1 MLQDGGSQGHPGAAV
16 HRATVLKGSRGTDLR
31 SLGSHP
37 ASPVTGTLCGLSVPQ
52 QVRGHFLGDLPLSP
66 WDSLVEDGEV
76 ESPAQAADDPVV
88 GHAHGEVVV
97 VVLGEGDG
105 VRTRVGAGV
114 LQEELQGDVELALA
128 VLHDGQV
135 RQVRLEKPV
144 QGLQLIGVQQAI
156 VDGSGATRECKGTGG
171 DSVGLVRP
179 GGARKAR
186 EGLFPHLGLARVGM
200 WCPQG
205 PVLGA
210 WSRGQ
215 EVALRR
221 RSLVEGRWASCPQKR
236 SGRFSWALVCS
247 TERVISLTLSLIL
260 SQLTT

>member
-1 MLQDGGSQGHPGAAV
+1 MTGRDAQAALASALGPELMALGGSPRLPELACPHQRWRGQRAGRPLTLQGHPGAAV
-16 HRATVLKGSRGTDLR
+16 HRATVLKGSQGTDLR
-31 SLGSHP
+31 SLGGHP
-37 ASPVTGTLCGLSVPQ
+37 ASPVTGPLCGLSVPQ

-135 RQVRLEKPV
+135 RQV
-144 QGLQLIGVQQAI
+144 
-156 VDGSGATRECKGTGG
+156 
-171 DSVGLVRP
+171 
-179 GGARKAR
+179 
-186 EGLFPHLGLARVGM
+186 
-200 WCPQG
+200 
-205 PVLGA
+205 
-210 WSRGQ
+210 
-215 EVALRR
+215 
-221 RSLVEGRWASCPQKR
+221 
-236 SGRFSWALVCS
+236 
-247 TERVISLTLSLIL
+247 
-260 SQLTT
+260 